1 MVRKRRTEL
10 PGSGESS
17 ETRQSIGSSH
27 PAVPT
32 HWLETNPTSQQQ
44 RAAAGRGSVP
54 SNPHLP
60 QQAGRGSAGYQGHGG
75 WRPHGVPAPQQPGA
89 PAQGYRVRGGPLPGG
104 AMPPQQQHGVWQ
116 VSGSVPGRSGVSP
129 AAAGPSRPPAPE
141 LHQAMQAP
149 YQVAQASSQGRS
161 PWHHETSTA
170 QSATS
175 FEQLS
180 VQDTAASS
188 QDIQPVVSQPSS
200 SKSIRFPLRPG
211 KGSSG
216 VKCVVKANHFLAELP
231 DRDLHQYDVVIRFAA
246 RADLHHLEMFLT
258 GRQPD
263 APQDALQVLDIVLR
277 ELPTAR

>member
-44 RAAAGRGSVP
+44 RAGAGRGSVP

-116 VSGSVPGRSGVSP
+116 V
-129 AAAGPSRPPAPE
+129 
-141 LHQAMQAP
+141 
-149 YQVAQASSQGRS
+149 
-161 PWHHETSTA
+161 
-170 QSATS
+170 
-175 FEQLS
+175 
-180 VQDTAASS
+180 
-188 QDIQPVVSQPSS
+188 
-200 SKSIRFPLRPG
+200 
-211 KGSSG
+211 
-216 VKCVVKANHFLAELP
+216 
-231 DRDLHQYDVVIRFAA
+231 VIRFAA